1 MPSVTF
7 IQPDGAQQTIDAPE
21 NHSLMQIAIENKIA
35 GITGICG
42 GVMACATC
50 HVLIH
55 PDWVERVT
63 AADNEKTEEEDDT
76 LDTAFHTGPTSRL
89 GCQIRVTK
97 ALDGL
102 IVALPTTQTPW

>member
-1 MPSVTF
+1 MVRVTF
-7 IQPDGAQQTIDAPE
+7 IQPDGAQQNIDAPE
-21 NHSLMQIAIENKIA
+21 NHSLLQIAIENNIA
-35 GITGICG
+35 GIIGVCG

-63 AADNEKTEEEDDT
+63 AADNEKTEEEEDT

-89 GCQIRVTK
+89 GCQILVTN

-102 IVALPTTQTPW
+102 IVALPAPQTPW